1 MARYPASCFLIAL
14 VLFFSTTA
22 IVPASEYF
30 PPADVSVRVCFSPDG
45 ECMNLILKEIAQ
57 AEKEILIMAYAFGS
71 LPMAKTL
78 VGAHQKGVKVELLL
92 DKSERQEG
100 YTPAA
105 LLSGSGIPVWF
116 NGVHAVMN
124 SRVVIIDERT
134 VITGSHN
141 FNTASESM
149 NAENLLIVQSGDLA
163 RKYRE
168 NWIKHRQHSEN
179 F

>member
-1 MARYPASCFLIAL
+1 MKRYPASCFLIAL
-14 VLFFSTTA
+14 ILVFSTTA
-22 IVPASEYF
+22 MVPAAEYSL
-30 PPADVSVRVCFSPDG
+30 PADESVRVCFSPDG

-57 AEKEILIMAYAFGS
+57 AKKEILIMAYAFGS
-71 LPMAKTL
+71 LPMARAL
-78 VGAHQKGVKVELLL
+78 VGAHQKGVRVELLL

-105 LLSGSGIPVWF
+105 MLSGAGIPVWF

-124 SRVVIIDERT
+124 SRVVIIDEQT

-141 FNTASESM
+141 FNMASETM

-168 NWIKHRQHSEN
+168 NWIKHRQHSEK